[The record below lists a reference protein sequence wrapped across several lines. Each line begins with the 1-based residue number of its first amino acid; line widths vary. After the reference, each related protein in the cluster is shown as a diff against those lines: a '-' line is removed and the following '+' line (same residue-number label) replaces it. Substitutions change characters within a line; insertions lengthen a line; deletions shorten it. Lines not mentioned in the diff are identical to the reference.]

1 MEQYVANMLWEYSAL
16 KSLFFSLK
24 HKNIRHVVV
33 VVVKLKNGR
42 MHSFSGGSRKHC
54 LSSRLSSSVTKLLM
68 TLRSKQVSVGEKEHE
83 YVPNVSIFIG

>member
-33 VVVKLKNGR
+33 VLKLGMKNGR
-42 MHSFSGGSRKHC
+42 MHFF
-54 LSSRLSSSVTKLLM
+54 LVQAENIVFLPASVLL
-68 TLRSKQVSVGEKEHE
+68 
-83 YVPNVSIFIG
+83 